1 MKKYTITKRLA
12 GSYRVEIGD
21 AMFSIESYKDSWDF
35 MFPNDEGKKVIQQ
48 LYNITSNI
56 RTLTQAKEMV
66 KQVAL
71 NL

>member
-1 MKKYTITKRLA
+1 MENFTITKKLA

-21 AMFSIESYKDSWDF
+21 AMFSIESYKGSWYF

-48 LYNITSNI
+48 LYSIRLNV

-66 KQVAL
+66 KQLAL
-71 NL
+71 NS